1 MTVIMFIKIEITG
14 RMLDRALSPT
24 VTVFAIRNHVDR
36 LVALGSRPFEF
47 SIPSVYE
54 SLCVRCGPLSLRV

>member
-1 MTVIMFIKIEITG
+1 MTAVMFIRIEIPR
-14 RMLDRALSPT
+14 RMLDRALSST
-24 VTVFAIRNHVDR
+24 VTVFAIRNHVDG

-54 SLCVRCGPLSLRV
+54 SLCVR